1 MWNLEFNNL
10 LAAIEY
16 YVQIAT
22 VEGVIIQL
30 FPVLHMR
37 LGLFMS
43 VPDINLRNL
52 LLM

>member
-1 MWNLEFNNL
+1 MWNLEFDNL

-22 VEGVIIQL
+22 VEGVIIQSSP
-30 FPVLHMR
+30 FLHVR
-37 LGLFMS
+37 FGLFMS

-52 LLM
+52 LVM